1 MKHVRIWFSKTGTA
15 KYISHLDL
23 NRCMS
28 RAVHKAKLPLWYT
41 EGFHPHAFLTFALP
55 LSLGAEGLRESM
67 DIKMEEDLCP
77 EEIRDRLNAAL
88 PPDIRVLDVTEPVM
102 KPGQIAWASYLV
114 ELEPEEGE
122 SGESLAEKLQSLL
135 GQTAILVEKRSKS
148 GVKTVDIRPG
158 IQEAE
163 IEPAGECVRL
173 RLILPAGSMEN
184 INPSLVVEALRADTG
199 ASCFA
204 RITRTGLYNA
214 ERIPFA

>member
-122 SGESLAEKLQSLL
+122 SGGKPCRKA
-135 GQTAILVEKRSKS
+135 AIPVGADGHPGGKTEQIRGENRRYPSRYPGS
-148 GVKTVDIRPG
+148 GDRTGRRMRP
-158 IQEAE
+158 A
-163 IEPAGECVRL
+163 A
-173 RLILPAGSMEN
+173 
-184 INPSLVVEALRADTG
+184 ADTAG
-199 ASCFA
+199 GEHGEYQPVPGGGSPAC
-204 RITRTGLYNA
+204 RYRCILLCPDYPHG
-214 ERIPFA
+214 PV

>member
-55 LSLGAEGLRESM
+55 LSLGAERAAESM

-122 SGESLAEKLQSLL
+122 SGESLAEKLRSLL

-173 RLILPAGSMEN
+173 RLMLPAGEHGEYQPVPGGGSPACRYRC
-184 INPSLVVEALRADTG
+184 ILLCPDYPHGPV
-199 ASCFA
+199 
-204 RITRTGLYNA
+204 
-214 ERIPFA
+214 

>member
-122 SGESLAEKLQSLL
+122 SGESLAEKLRSLL

-163 IEPAGECVRL
+163 IEPAGEYVRL
-173 RLILPAGSMEN
+173 RLMLPAGSTEN